1 VRLAWFSP
9 LPPMAS
15 GIADYTSEIVPY
27 FRGRADVD
35 VFCPKPGLLKRPKA
49 PVGTRVL
56 EPTSYFESPQ
66 DYDACF
72 YHLGNN
78 PFHEFVYLAARH
90 RPEIAVFHD
99 AALHHLIAHMTI
111 EAGGTPGRYEGVL
124 HGEYGPKGTR
134 LAVMRRSGL
143 STDFEKFLFPLTAH
157 VAQQAKGIVV
167 HSEDA
172 ARRLREVAPDVP
184 LAVIPH
190 HAGEPPPKVEGI
202 DKAEARRRLGLP
214 QDAFVVGHFGF
225 ITKPKQPAA
234 VVGGFAR
241 LHKEF
246 PDSVLLM
253 VGADHTG
260 GALMRLVDQLG
271 IRDAVRMAGYVDL
284 EQFYVHLR
292 AVDATINL
300 RYPTAGETSGT
311 MARSLAEGRVVI
323 VNNYA
328 SWAELPGDVV
338 LKVEIDGP
346 QTEQVAEHLV
356 RLARDPA
363 LRHAM
368 EERARRYA
376 AERLDPFR
384 CVEQYVTF
392 AREVGHRIPEK
403 APTLRETRWP
413 VSFAATKAAHLRVV
427 DRMDQI
433 VAETLPDL
441 GNAAFIDLL
450 YRALLRR
457 QAEDDAIRSGNAA
470 LTDGRLTRSGLAQ
483 RITESREFVE
493 VRQLEDLMRD
503 LELTPREFT
512 LTEEDPPFAPETT
525 ERMIEVPWMLS
536 RYRGEQR
543 ALDVG
548 YAFAS
553 DLYLS
558 SLLALGIPSLHG
570 VDRAA
575 APIPAM
581 ARAHGDVRSLPYR
594 DGVFDVVFCIS
605 TIEHVGRDNAT
616 YGFGNEP
623 LDPGADVR
631 ALSEM
636 ARVLAPNG
644 RLLISVPLGRQ
655 EDHGWFLQY
664 DYAGW
669 RTLAESSSLA
679 LEEEQ
684 AFRLGP
690 AGWERVA
697 DPRSTSLLAYG
708 DGAPAAKGVLCAMLV
723 KRDPF

>member
-1 VRLAWFSP
+1 MRLAWFSP

-27 FRGRADVD
+27 FRGAADVD
-35 VFCPKPGLLKRPKA
+35 VFCPKPGMVRRPRA
-49 PVGTRVL
+49 PAGTRVL
-56 EPTSYFESPQ
+56 DPASYLEAPER
-66 DYDACF
+66 YDACF

-78 PFHEFVYLAARH
+78 PFHEFVYLAARQL
-90 RPEIAVFHD
+90 PEIAVFHD
-99 AALHHLIAHMTI
+99 AVLHHLIAHITV
-111 EAGGTPGRYEGVL
+111 EAGGTPGRYEGIL

-134 LAVMRRSGL
+134 LATLRRGGV

-157 VAQQAKGIVV
+157 VAQRAKGIVV
-167 HSEDA
+167 HSRDA

-184 LAVIPH
+184 LTVIPH
-190 HAGEPPPKVEGI
+190 HAGEPPASVAEI
-202 DKAEARRRLGLP
+202 DKQEARRRLGLP

-241 LHKEF
+241 LHEEI
-246 PDSVLLM
+246 PDSILLM

-260 GALMRLVDQLG
+260 GALMRLVSQLG
-271 IRDAVRMAGYVDL
+271 IQDAVRLAGFVDL
-284 EQFYVHLR
+284 ERFYVHLR
-292 AVDATINL
+292 AVDVTINL

-311 MARSLAEGRVVI
+311 MARSLAEGRVVV

-346 QTEQVAEHLV
+346 QTEQVGDHLL

-363 LRHAM
+363 LQRSM

-376 AERLDPFR
+376 AEHLDPVR
-384 CVEQYVTF
+384 CVEQYVSF
-392 AREVGHRIPEK
+392 AREVGHRTPPA
-403 APTLRETRWP
+403 APPMRETRGP

-427 DRMDQI
+427 DRMDEV
-433 VAETLPDL
+433 VAETFPDV

-457 QAEDDAIRSGNAA
+457 PAEDDAIRSGNAA
-470 LTDGRLTRSGLAQ
+470 LTDGRLTRSGMAK
-483 RITESREFVE
+483 RITESQEFAE

-512 LTEEDPPFAPETT
+512 LSENDAPFAPDTT
-525 ERMIEVPWMLS
+525 ERVIEIPWVLS

-543 ALDVG
+543 VLDVG

-558 SLLALGIPSLHG
+558 SLLGLGIPSLHG

-575 APIPAM
+575 APVPDM
-581 ARAHGDVRSLPYR
+581 SRSGGDLRALPYR
-594 DGVFDVVFCIS
+594 DEVFDAVICIS
-605 TIEHVGRDNAT
+605 TIEHIGRDNTT

-623 LDPGADVR
+623 PDPKGDVL
-631 ALSEM
+631 ALAEM

-644 RLLISVPLGRQ
+644 RLLISVPLGRR

-664 DYAGW
+664 DYLGW
-669 RTLAESSSLA
+669 RDLAGTTSLQ
-679 LEEEQ
+679 LVEEE

-708 DGAPAAKGVLCAMLV
+708 DGVPAAKGVLCAMWM